1 MLDVTQ
7 RRTITIIAVLS
18 LLFGAYFLWGYFNL
32 IALSIIITFLFNPI
46 YLFYRKK
53 FKRPGTASALAI
65 LTAFV
70 TLVVPLTIILAL
82 TAQQAA
88 SIAKDVEN
96 IISTSGSTGEAV
108 NTIVSQINDTVKR
121 IPGADSFS
129 VSSDS
134 IISFLKD
141 NLSNIASYTVNL
153 LKGAVGGIASFFTL
167 LIIFLFVLS
176 ALFRGQD
183 TLTSI
188 VRRMNPL
195 GDEVT
200 DLYFNKA
207 GAMTGAMVRG
217 QFIIA
222 IAQGAAEAGFL
233 WVLGYDYFFFMFIIF
248 SLLSIIPLGAGIIV
262 IPFAIVLILTGDVV
276 NGLLILG
283 YHFLVVTNIDNV
295 LRPRLVPKEARL
307 NPALTIL
314 AVFAGIDMFGFIG
327 IVIGPVIMILI
338 VTTIR
343 VYLELKT
350 DRKNTVKVSQ
360 NLKKH

>member
-1 MLDVTQ
+1 MLDSTQ
-7 RRTITIIAVLS
+7 KRTITILVAVALG
-18 LLFGAYFLWGYFNL
+18 FGVYFLWGYFNL
-32 IALSIIITFLFNPI
+32 IATAVIIAFLFNPI

-65 LTAFV
+65 VTAFF

-88 SIAKDVEN
+88 TIVKNVETIVTN
-96 IISTSGSTGEAV
+96 SGSVREAV
-108 NTIVSQINDTVKR
+108 DVLVTQINDTASRV
-121 IPGADSFS
+121 PGGES
-129 VSSDS
+129 VNLTSDS
-134 IISFLKD
+134 ITSFIKD
-141 NLSNIASYTVNL
+141 NISNIATYTVNI
-153 LKGAVGGIASFFTL
+153 LKGAVGGIASFFTM

-183 TLTSI
+183 TLVRI
-188 VRRMNPL
+188 VKKLNPL

-200 DLYFNKA
+200 DLYISKA

-222 IAQGAAEAGFL
+222 IAQGFAGAGFL
-233 WVLGYDYFFFMFIIF
+233 WLLGYDYFFFLAILF

-262 IPFAIVLILTGDVV
+262 IPFGIILILTGNVV
-276 NGLLILG
+276 DGLLILG
-283 YHFLVVTNIDNV
+283 FHFLVVTNIDNV

-314 AVFAGIDMFGFIG
+314 AVFAGISMFGFIG

-343 VYLELKT
+343 VYLDLLEP
-350 DRKNTVKVSQ
+350 RKNAVKVSTH
-360 NLKKH
+360 LKKR